1 MSLLLCVWL
10 LLKYQKVLELQE
22 KACFWLYIILPV
34 IAILIQM
41 MVYGLV
47 VLSLANMISLV
58 VIFLFLQAKQGQR
71 NAKQELQIVRQNL
84 ELTDSRTK
92 VMLSQIQPHFLYNAL
107 TSIRYLCEKDALA
120 AQKALG
126 DFSDYLRGNLDSLTK
141 TAPVPFEKELKHLQI
156 YLSLEKMRFDDELSI
171 VYDIQTTAFVL
182 PALTVQPIVE
192 NAVRYGVGKKIGGGT
207 VTITTKEN
215 ADTIEIIVSDDGV
228 GYDPMQMQQDGRSH
242 IGIDNVRS
250 RLKAMVDGTLEIQS
264 QKGIGTTVMMRLPK
278 KISKDIR
285 ENVQF

>member
-1 MSLLLCVWL
+1 M
-10 LLKYQKVLELQE
+10 
-22 KACFWLYIILPV
+22 
-34 IAILIQM
+34 
-41 MVYGLV
+41 
-47 VLSLANMISLV
+47 LSLANMISLV